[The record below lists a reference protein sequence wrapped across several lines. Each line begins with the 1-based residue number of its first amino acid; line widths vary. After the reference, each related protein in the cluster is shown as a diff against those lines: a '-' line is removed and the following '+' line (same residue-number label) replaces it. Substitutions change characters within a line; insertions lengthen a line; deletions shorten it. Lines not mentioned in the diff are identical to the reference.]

1 MDFRF
6 DIVQEY
12 LPYFGKGVIV
22 TLEIT
27 IVSLLIGMILG
38 LLFSLMNL
46 TNIKVLRWFYL
57 IYITILRGTPVLVQ
71 LFIFHLAIL
80 PLFVT
85 ESNAILSA
93 IVTLSLN
100 SGAYI
105 AEIFRGA
112 IESIDSGQDEAAR
125 SLGLSRAQS
134 LRHVILPQAFKQAI
148 PALGNEVIVLLK
160 ETSLA
165 SVIAAEDLLY
175 FGKSAASQYF
185 RVWEPY
191 ITVALIYLLLTITL
205 TFFLRLLER
214 RLDIG

>member
-134 LRHVILPQAFKQAI
+134 LLHVILPQAFKQAI